1 MINDSMV
8 GQVLTIL
15 ELTALL
21 IVPLLFEPVDSGAMT
36 LLKTYKPIII
46 AVPL

>member
-21 IVPLLFEPVDSGAMT
+21 IVPLFEPVDSGAMT